1 MEKVGLDL
9 VEWQGHWYVNSSLGA
24 CKQPD
29 YVIVCWAAYITAEAR
44 LREYELLKMYD
55 QDVTYC
61 DTDCVVG
68 PWELAESPELGGL
81 GKEFGPVEFEVR
93 AEKYYRWREGEGE
106 WHYRKAGIRREF
118 QKEFWETGRTAYSRP
133 RKIGEAMASNERS
146 STWIT
151 QVKTDL
157 PRLLKRCPIGES
169 WDTQVLMAT
178 RPWTYDEA
186 VKVFENAPRLL
197 PWRDGRVSHILELEE
212 QEAEYLAK
220 WELQTQ
226 IDTLREACVIPFNV
240 IQRLW
245 DFRQSM
251 PRRVRDSQGN
261 LTTWEY
267 AQADE
272 MATELGYPSGVA
284 LMIAVQ
290 HQAEIYERIRRLEN
304 EKRNLSMVSSYH
316 GVSGSPLVLP
326 RG

>member
-1 MEKVGLDL
+1 
-9 VEWQGHWYVNSSLGA
+9 
-24 CKQPD
+24 
-29 YVIVCWAAYITAEAR
+29 
-44 LREYELLKMYD
+44 
-55 QDVTYC
+55 
-61 DTDCVVG
+61 
-68 PWELAESPELGGL
+68 
-81 GKEFGPVEFEVR
+81 
-93 AEKYYRWREGEGE
+93 
-106 WHYRKAGIRREF
+106 
-118 QKEFWETGRTAYSRP
+118 
-133 RKIGEAMASNERS
+133 
-146 STWIT
+146 
-151 QVKTDL
+151 
-157 PRLLKRCPIGES
+157 
-169 WDTQVLMAT
+169 MAT

-290 HQAEIYERIRRLEN
+290 HQAEIYARIRRLEN
-304 EKRNLSMVSSYH
+304 EKANLSMVSSCH